1 MLIVETKA
9 LEAVR
14 VLAKVLHVIRRRSRP
29 LGDQLER
36 ALASVPLNVHEGL
49 RGLHGNR
56 VARLSDAIGSAREV
70 VACLEV
76 AEALGYVKR
85 GDYTTGVAVLMAS
98 ATATPN
104 VSVSLGCTY
113 TRLRC
118 SHGTTS
124 LLSMLSK

>member
-1 MLIVETKA
+1 MLIVEQKA

-14 VLAKVLHVIRRRSRP
+14 VLARVLQVIRRRSRP

-36 ALASVPLNVHEGL
+36 SLTSVPLNVHEGL

-76 AEALGYVKR
+76 AEALGYAR
-85 GDYTTGVAVLMAS
+85 RDDFTAGVAVLDEVCAMSWTLAYR
-98 ATATPN
+98 P
-104 VSVSLGCTY
+104 
-113 TRLRC
+113 RR
-118 SHGTTS
+118 
-124 LLSMLSK
+124 